1 MLERRGQHFAF
12 QAEKSELGDGRGT
25 NRPSERSSLT
35 AGPAAFC
42 FGLRLPFVSRPCTQN
57 PRCEPAFSRNSPAV
71 RDSRLS
77 LARDMSTS
85 TSRRSTRKPSSGA
98 ASSGRSAKKRGGSRR
113 ARGGSASKKTSSS
126 NSGIRLQRVL
136 AEAGIASRRR
146 SEELITQGEV
156 KVNGRVVTTL
166 GTRVDLSRDKVTF
179 RGRSIRAAQK
189 VYFVLNK
196 PDGVVCSA
204 QGPIDER
211 GRPTVISL
219 MKGVP
224 QRVYPVGRLDYHTRG
239 VLIVTNDGSLSSYLT
254 HPRSGVVKT
263 YHVKFQGKLS
273 PQDKELL
280 AQGVTLEDGTK
291 TAPAAECLPLRE
303 TATNSWIQLGI
314 RQGLNRQIRRMGE
327 AIGHPVL
334 KLIRVAVGEITADGL
349 AEGEFR
355 RLSTTEVAQLGHA
368 DVLADE
374 R

>member
-1 MLERRGQHFAF
+1 
-12 QAEKSELGDGRGT
+12 
-25 NRPSERSSLT
+25 
-35 AGPAAFC
+35 
-42 FGLRLPFVSRPCTQN
+42 
-57 PRCEPAFSRNSPAV
+57 
-71 RDSRLS
+71 
-77 LARDMSTS
+77 MSTS
-85 TSRRSTRKPSSGA
+85 TPRPSHRKSSPGA
-98 ASSGRSAKKRGGSRR
+98 ASSGRSAKKRGGPGRN
-113 ARGGSASKKTSSS
+113 RGGSSSKGKGASANT
-126 NSGIRLQRVL
+126 GIRLQRVL
-136 AEAGIASRRR
+136 AEAGIASRRG
-146 SEELITQGEV
+146 SEALITQGEV

-204 QGPIDER
+204 QGAIDER

-239 VLIVTNDGSLSSYLT
+239 VLIITNDGSLSSYLT

-273 PQDKELL
+273 PQAKERL
-280 AQGVTLEDGTK
+280 AQGVILEDGTQ

-303 TATNSWIQLGI
+303 TSTNSWIQLGI

-368 DVLADE
+368 DVLANE
-374 R
+374 S